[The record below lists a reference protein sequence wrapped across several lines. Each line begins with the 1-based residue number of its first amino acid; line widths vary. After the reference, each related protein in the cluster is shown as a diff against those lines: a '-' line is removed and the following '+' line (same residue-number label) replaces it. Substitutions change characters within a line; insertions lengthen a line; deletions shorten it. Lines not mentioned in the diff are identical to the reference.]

1 MAKNEAVLSVGFN
14 NFVIRSKIVA
24 ITAVNTSPIKKD
36 IKVAKEQNRLI
47 DATMGKRST
56 LSSFSTATRWFSRR
70 SHPTP
75 SNSGLS
81 RIRRSKWAASF
92 LW

>member
-1 MAKNEAVLSVGFN
+1 MAKNEAVLSVVFN

-47 DATMGKRST
+47 DATMGKKVKSVIFLDSNQVVLSALTPHT
-56 LSSFSTATRWFSRR
+56 LQLRFVSDSEE
-70 SHPTP
+70 
-75 SNSGLS
+75 
-81 RIRRSKWAASF
+81 
-92 LW
+92 

>member
-47 DATMGKRST
+47 DATMGKKVKSVIFLDSNQVVLSALTPHT
-56 LSSFSTATRWFSRR
+56 LQLGCEDYF
-70 SHPTP
+70 
-75 SNSGLS
+75 
-81 RIRRSKWAASF
+81 
-92 LW
+92 